1 MSEIKDIVVQGLWKN
16 NSALVQLLGLCPLLA
31 VTSTATNA
39 LGLGLATTLVLT
51 LTNLTVSALRRWTPA
66 EIRIPIYV
74 MIIASVVSAVQM
86 LINAY
91 AFGLYQSLGIFI
103 PLIVTN
109 CIVVGRAEA
118 FAAKKG
124 PWLSALDGFSIGMG
138 ATGAMLE
145 LGVEGVKSYIKTIG
159 LFNSKAENVIK
170 TCRILL
176 DKHNG
181 EVPEDRAA
189 LEALP
194 GVGRKTANVVLNTA
208 FGWPTIAVD
217 THIFRV
223 CNRTQFAPGKNVE
236 QVEEKLLKVVPNEFK
251 VDCHHWLI
259 LHGRYT
265 CIARKPRCGSCLIE
279 DLCEYKEKVDI

>member
-1 MSEIKDIVVQGLWKN
+1 MSEIKDVIVQGLWKN

-51 LTNLTVSALRRWTPA
+51 LTNLTISTLRHWTPA

-118 FAAKKG
+118 FAAKKR
-124 PWLSALDGFSIGMG
+124 SG
-138 ATGAMLE
+138 AFGTGR
-145 LGVEGVKSYIKTIG
+145 
-159 LFNSKAENVIK
+159 LFNWYGRNLRHV
-170 TCRILL
+170 
-176 DKHNG
+176 
-181 EVPEDRAA
+181 RA
-189 LEALP
+189 
-194 GVGRKTANVVLNTA
+194 GFTTRNYRQ
-208 FGWPTIAVD
+208 W
-217 THIFRV
+217 HIV
-223 CNRTQFAPGKNVE
+223 
-236 QVEEKLLKVVPNEFK
+236 
-251 VDCHHWLI
+251 
-259 LHGRYT
+259 
-265 CIARKPRCGSCLIE
+265 
-279 DLCEYKEKVDI
+279 